1 MKSDYY
7 YKLGSFF
14 IILYDESIKYTYIME
29 ISDTIFLSFQ
39 WLRNSGTEFY
49 TYKINL

>member
-1 MKSDYY
+1 MNEFKKKNERIMKSDYY

-14 IILYDESIKYTYIME
+14 IILYDESIKCTYIME

-39 WLRNSGTEFY
+39 
-49 TYKINL
+49 